1 MGADPDRP
9 SPAVASRRARPADV
23 PVVVAVGL
31 FVALGLPDGVLG
43 TVWPSLRDDLGAT
56 QSGLGFLAA
65 AATTG
70 YVAASLTSG
79 RVAARLGPGSTLAA
93 GAAVGVVALTGIAA
107 SPAWAA
113 VVAAHLLLGVSL
125 GTVDAGGNAWMAL
138 ARGPGPLHLLH
149 AGFGVG
155 ATAGPLVATAF
166 VADADPGRWRWAY
179 ASVVVVQLMALV
191 AVVATRHRFAPTSTR
206 VAARGG
212 AAPTG
217 HRGGGDRDDEHRGG
231 VPRRRLLTLVLVWFA
246 VYVGAE
252 VAVGQWT
259 FTVFTE
265 GRGWRDA
272 HAGVL
277 VATYWGG
284 LLAGRVVVGL
294 VGERLDLDRLQHRST
309 LMAAAAAVVLWLDP
323 AGAGWTAVPVLG
335 LGFATL
341 FPLMVN
347 RTPTLVGRDA
357 TATTVGRQLAA
368 SAAGMTGAPLAI
380 GILADRRGIQVA
392 PVAVVVLTVA
402 LTLVWW
408 AIRRFG
414 GVGAPS

>member
-9 SPAVASRRARPADV
+9 SPAVASRRARHPDV

-43 TVWPSLRDDLGAT
+43 TVWPSLRDDLGAS

-65 AATTG
+65 AATAG
-70 YVAASLTSG
+70 YVAASLASG
-79 RVAARLGPGSTLAA
+79 RLAARLGPGSTLAA
-93 GAAVGVVALTGIAA
+93 GAAVGVVALTGIAT

-155 ATAGPLVATAF
+155 ATTGPLVATLF

-179 ASVVVVQLMALV
+179 ASVVVVQLTALV
-191 AVVATRHRFAPTSTR
+191 AVVATRHRFAATSTR

-217 HRGGGDRDDEHRGG
+217 HPGGGDQGG
-231 VPRRRLLTLVLVWFA
+231 DVSRRRLLTLVLVWFA

-265 GRGWRDA
+265 GRGWRDT

-284 LLAGRVVVGL
+284 LLAGRVVVGI

-309 LMAAAAAVVLWLDP
+309 LVAAAAAVVLWLDP
-323 AGAGWTAVPVLG
+323 AGAGWMSVPVLG

-347 RTPTLVGRDA
+347 RTPSLVGRDA

-402 LTLVWW
+402 LTLVWG
-408 AIRRFG
+408 AIRRLE
-414 GVGAPS
+414 GAGTPR